1 MAALPPTR
9 KTVTADTF
17 PPQLFSR
24 DLRAPSIGAVALISM
39 VAFEAIAVAAAM
51 PTVAL
56 ALDGVGDYAL
66 AFGGALAAGLV
77 GMVLA
82 GSDCDARGP
91 RRAMS
96 AGLLLFALGL
106 LLAGL
111 AESMRWLVV
120 GRIAQGLGGGMIG
133 VAIYVAAARL
143 YPPGLRPR
151 LFALFAAAWVLPAIL
166 GPALAA
172 LIVETLGWRWVFLSV
187 LLLLP
192 ACAWLLLPALSES
205 APRSG
210 WPASAWPRLGW
221 AVLGAAAALLLHRL
235 SQDAAAPVNTLWIGA
250 GLLLLAT
257 AAVRLLPTGT
267 LRAAPGLPTVVLLR
281 GLLASS
287 FLAAEV
293 FIPLWLTVHAGW
305 SVGSA
310 GLALSLGALS
320 WSAGSALQAR
330 MIGHR
335 ARLRALRLGL
345 LLCAAGMAGQLAAV
359 WGWLPAWSMPPLW
372 AAAGLGIGLAFPIL
386 SVLMLE
392 LAPESAQGSAAASL
406 QLSEALAHTA
416 LLAVIGI
423 GFARLQASVP
433 ALAFSLVF
441 VLGAG
446 LCGVGALLA
455 TRASPGAAQGR

>member
-1 MAALPPTR
+1 MAAPSEQR
-9 KTVTADTF
+9 KLVSVQVE
-17 PPQLFSR
+17 PINLFSR
-24 DLRAPSIGAVALISM
+24 ELRAPSIGAVALISM

-66 AFGGALAAGLV
+66 VFGGALAAGLV

-82 GSDCDARGP
+82 GSECDARGP
-91 RRAMS
+91 RRAML

-111 AESMRWLVV
+111 AGSMAVLVL

-143 YPPGLRPR
+143 YPPALRPR

-172 LIVETLGWRWVFLSV
+172 LIVEALGWRWVFLSV

-192 ACAWLLLPALSES
+192 ACAWLLLPALAEP
-205 APRSG
+205 AKRRPWPRG
-210 WPASAWPRLGW
+210 AWPRLAW
-221 AVLGAAAALLLHRL
+221 ALIGASAALLLHRL
-235 SQDAAAPVNTLWIGA
+235 SRGAPDALAVLWIGA
-250 GLLLLAT
+250 GLLLLGL
-257 AAVRLLPTGT
+257 AAWRLLPTGT
-267 LRAAPGLPTVVLLR
+267 LRAAPGLPTIVLLR

-293 FIPLWLTVHAGW
+293 FIPLWLTVHAEW
-305 SVGSA
+305 SMASA

-320 WSAGSALQAR
+320 WSAGSAWQAR
-330 MIGHR
+330 VVGR
-335 ARLRALRLGL
+335 GARLRVLRLGL
-345 LLCAAGMAGQLAAV
+345 LLCALGIAGQLAAV
-359 WGWLPAWSMPPLW
+359 WQLLPAWSMPPLW
-372 AAAGLGIGLAFPIL
+372 ALAGLGIGLAFPIL

-392 LAPESAQGSAAASL
+392 LAPESAQGDAAAAL

-416 LLAVIGI
+416 LLAAIGI
-423 GFARLQASVP
+423 GFARLQASAP
-433 ALAFSLVF
+433 ELAFSLVF
-441 VLGAG
+441 ALGAG
-446 LCGVGALLA
+446 LCAIGALLGQ
-455 TRASPGAAQGR
+455 RAADSPRED